1 MQFLLQQIMKM
12 LHDIREESSSSLTQ
26 RVAPFI
32 DIYQHAVHKMAP
44 ELPLTEAIDL
54 NISEKQ
60 ICEDLIVHVA
70 QVDTGYESEYLFKI
84 KHLLTLILSPP
95 QPFVNKAVDIS
106 SLVKKFISPENQAPE
121 NQQLQQKIIV
131 SILAAQNSQIANMIL
146 QDFNK
151 SLDEI
156 LAWTEPKTVN
166 ANLFSNVALAKFW
179 LNLTNDHKVKSR
191 LQDMNLPIKLYQM
204 IRCLDE
210 KSERIVKEYN
220 EDVLVLLVELILKV
234 SAGHSDLEEKLTKT
248 VLEDLK
254 NLSKKRDLFFIN
266 KVLLP
271 LIKNELTIPVC
282 IIDRNFDG
290 EAGYQGPLEAITSSA
305 STTTGEGKAAQ
316 YSQFVPSPLMDDTQR
331 EAIIEVFK
339 EVSGSKASA
348 TLNAQW
354 VNAQTWQS
362 EHELGNFAKL
372 WQTHQNK
379 GPVMALVKMTKANG

>member
-1 MQFLLQQIMKM
+1 M
-12 LHDIREESSSSLTQ
+12 
-26 RVAPFI
+26 
-32 DIYQHAVHKMAP
+32 
-44 ELPLTEAIDL
+44 
-54 NISEKQ
+54 
-60 ICEDLIVHVA
+60 A

-84 KHLLTLILSPP
+84 RHLLTLILSPP
-95 QPFVNKAVDIS
+95 QPFVNKAVDIPA
-106 SLVKKFISPENQAPE
+106 LVQKFISAENQAPE
-121 NQQLQQKIIV
+121 NQQLQQKIFV

-146 QDFNK
+146 RDFSQ

-156 LAWTEPKTVN
+156 LNWTEPKTVN

-179 LNLTNDHKVKSR
+179 LNLANDHKVKSR

-204 IRCLDE
+204 IRCQDE
-210 KSERIVKEYN
+210 KSDRIVKEYN
-220 EDVLVLLVELILKV
+220 WDVLVLLVELILKV
-234 SAGHSDLEEKLTKT
+234 SAGHSDLEEQLTKT

-254 NLSKKRDLFFIN
+254 SLSKKRDLFFIN

-290 EAGYQGPLEAITSSA
+290 DDGYQGPLEAITSSA
-305 STTTGEGKAAQ
+305 GAGSGENKATQ
-316 YSQFVPSPLMDDTQR
+316 SYSQFVPSPLMDDAQR
-331 EAIIEVFK
+331 ESIIEVFK

-348 TLNAQW
+348 ALNAQW

-379 GPVMALVKMTKANG
+379 GPVMALVKMTKANGDKCLFGGYCSSSLPQAPSDMEDDHKSTVYS